1 MMIKLL
7 RIISWTIFVVLIA
20 LFPHLLG
27 IYYANIFVTFAVF
40 AVYALSFNML
50 LGYTGLLNFGHSI
63 FFAMGAY
70 GTALALKNIDGI
82 TLFPA
87 LVIGVLAAALLAL
100 VLSPLVVRVKGAA
113 FAMLHLAFGQLFY
126 VLALKMRNITGGE
139 NGITNFPIPDINILG
154 ILSIPIRNEPLNFY
168 YFATIILGVSCVLM
182 WRLTKTPFG
191 QIQKG
196 IKDNAKR
203 IDYLGYKV
211 DQTKAIVYVLSGTF
225 AGISG
230 AIYALFQNMV
240 SVDGVAGLTIAFAPI
255 MATMI
260 GGMGTFVGPVL
271 GTAIF
276 QILEEVI
283 MRFTD
288 RIELVMG
295 TIIILVILFFPNGL
309 MGFILKMRQKFV
321 SNIATNDDVG
331 NK

>member
-1 MMIKLL
+1 
-7 RIISWTIFVVLIA
+7 
-20 LFPHLLG
+20 
-27 IYYANIFVTFAVF
+27 
-40 AVYALSFNML
+40 
-50 LGYTGLLNFGHSI
+50 
-63 FFAMGAY
+63 
-70 GTALALKNIDGI
+70 
-82 TLFPA
+82 
-87 LVIGVLAAALLAL
+87 
-100 VLSPLVVRVKGAA
+100 
-113 FAMLHLAFGQLFY
+113 
-126 VLALKMRNITGGE
+126 
-139 NGITNFPIPDINILG
+139 
-154 ILSIPIRNEPLNFY
+154 
-168 YFATIILGVSCVLM
+168 
-182 WRLTKTPFG
+182 
-191 QIQKG
+191 
-196 IKDNAKR
+196 
-203 IDYLGYKV
+203 
-211 DQTKAIVYVLSGTF
+211 
-225 AGISG
+225 
-230 AIYALFQNMV
+230 MV